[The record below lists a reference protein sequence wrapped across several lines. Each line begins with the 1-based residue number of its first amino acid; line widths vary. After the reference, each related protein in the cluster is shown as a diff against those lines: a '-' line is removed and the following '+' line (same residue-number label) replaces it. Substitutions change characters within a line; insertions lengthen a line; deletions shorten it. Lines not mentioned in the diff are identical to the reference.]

1 MRRGAVRRAC
11 SDVDFLARSGSRTGV
26 PEGVAFDVDRF
37 EWIHDRLEVSGR
49 WYGLRGHRFVRP
61 ALTVEIDEPG
71 DDRRRMLAD
80 LEHKPWAAED
90 GTDWTA
96 AFPWDGDPVRL
107 ARAELAVAP
116 TVAVDLPVP
125 HPPGR
130 RRSARRAGKP
140 EPAARKGSEE
150 ERRAPRRGRESI
162 GAKRDTLARE
172 RDKAIAERDAA
183 VARRDALAS
192 ERDEAV
198 AARDAAL
205 AQRDS
210 LASERNALAAERD
223 EAVAARDAAL
233 AQRDS
238 LAAERDAL
246 AAERDPLAAKR
257 DAAAAARAAALTE
270 RDEAIAARDAALA
283 QRDSLAA
290 ARDEALAARSTAL
303 AERDSLA
310 RELRHARRSLA
321 EVVAERDAAR
331 AARQHDLETI
341 VEPEPPPQPAPRLP
355 RAAPPSL
362 RRQPAVVVWG
372 QRLVAV
378 LALGVL
384 AFVVYTLLEGVV

>member
-11 SDVDFLARSGSRTGV
+11 SDVDFVARSGSRTGV

-130 RRSARRAGKP
+130 RRSARRASEPKP
-140 EPAARKGSEE
+140 AGRKRGEE
-150 ERRAPRRGRESI
+150 ERPAPSRH
-162 GAKRDTLARE
+162 
-172 RDKAIAERDAA
+172 RDKATAERDALTRALDEATAERDAA
-183 VARRDALAS
+183 LAERDTLAGERNALAA
-192 ERDEAV
+192 ERHEAV
-198 AARDAAL
+198 AARNAAL

-210 LASERNALAAERD
+210 LASERDEAVSARDAALAQRDSFASERNALAAERD
-223 EAVAARDAAL
+223 DAVTARDAAL

-238 LAAERDAL
+238 LAAERD
-246 AAERDPLAAKR
+246 
-257 DAAAAARAAALTE
+257 
-270 RDEAIAARDAALA
+270 EAIAARDA
-283 QRDSLAA
+283 
-290 ARDEALAARSTAL
+290 AL

-321 EVVAERDAAR
+321 EAVAERDAAR
-331 AARQHDLETI
+331 AARQHDLDTI
-341 VEPEPPPQPAPRLP
+341 VEPEPRPHPPPPLP